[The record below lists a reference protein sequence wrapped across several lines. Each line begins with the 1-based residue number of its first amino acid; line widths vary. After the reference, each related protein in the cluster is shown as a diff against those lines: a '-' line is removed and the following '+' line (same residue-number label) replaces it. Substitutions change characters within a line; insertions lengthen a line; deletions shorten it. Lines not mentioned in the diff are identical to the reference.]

1 MVFSAGEGWGE
12 GKIMVTKEIL
22 QNRARH
28 LRKASTDAEN
38 HLWYYLRGRRLGKYK
53 FKRQVPIGNYLVDLV
68 CQWKKLIIE
77 LDGGQ
82 HLGAITYDQI
92 RTAFL
97 EGKGY
102 KIIRFWNGDVLT
114 QIESIL
120 EVILQELENG

>member
-1 MVFSAGEGWGE
+1 M
-12 GKIMVTKEIL
+12 
-22 QNRARH
+22 
-28 LRKASTDAEN
+28 
-38 HLWYYLRGRRLGKYK
+38 WYYLRGRRLGKYK

-82 HLGAITYDQI
+82 HLDAITYDQI

-114 QIESIL
+114 QIENIL
-120 EVILQELENG
+120 EVILQELENR